1 MNFTSI
7 ELWER
12 AFIDLW
18 SIPHF
23 FFGFVGFYFLHKIGF
38 RNNAAFSVT
47 IFAILWEFLEIF
59 LKIEE
64 ALTNRFMDVLL
75 TIFALLI
82 LIYIQKIGF
91 KKDNILFKISTVVF
105 IGVSVIGWFAHFSR
119 IF

>member
-1 MNFTSI
+1 MDFTSI

-23 FFGFVGFYFLHKIGF
+23 AFGFVGFYFLHKIGF
-38 RNNAAFSVT
+38 KNNAAFSVA

-59 LKIEE
+59 FKIEE
-64 ALTNRFMDVLL
+64 VLTNRFMDVLL

-82 LIYIQKIGF
+82 LISLQKIGF
-91 KKDNILFKISTVVF
+91 KKEKKLFKISTIIF
-105 IGVSVIGWFAHFSR
+105 IGSSVVGWIAHFSR
-119 IF
+119 VL